1 MGKLIGLIYITV
13 SIMLAATFTRDFVEL
28 FLNFIFPYVPLTIL
42 VLLTLATSACIIRIG
57 LVGIGRLA
65 ELLVPLLVGAIII
78 GVILSID
85 NVNYIPAITLQ
96 QSWSALLTDALAHV
110 PYLGL
115 VMAWLF
121 LYPFIPQQSQTPKT
135 MYVSLLIVGLALIL
149 VSSIIVA
156 VYGPF
161 IPPHLNYQFYSTI
174 RLIEIGSFLR
184 GVEILFLMGWT
195 STSIM
200 AITLFYFI
208 AVVSVHQWLG
218 FKLHDERPLII
229 PLDII
234 CAAGAIFGFDCYEH
248 LRSFYSLENFGRLAL
263 PIEFGL
269 PLFLLLVSYFKERFT
284 PVDSLHAHT
293 PAKDS

>member
-110 PYLGL
+110 PYL
-115 VMAWLF
+115 V
-121 LYPFIPQQSQTPKT
+121 
-135 MYVSLLIVGLALIL
+135 LIL
-149 VSSIIVA
+149 VNSDHRSYNIRPSIPEIS
-156 VYGPF
+156 GHRSCG
-161 IPPHLNYQFYSTI
+161 IRPPLSYDSANSRHLMS
-174 RLIEIGSFLR
+174 E
-184 GVEILFLMGWT
+184 V
-195 STSIM
+195 
-200 AITLFYFI
+200 
-208 AVVSVHQWLG
+208 
-218 FKLHDERPLII
+218 
-229 PLDII
+229 
-234 CAAGAIFGFDCYEH
+234 
-248 LRSFYSLENFGRLAL
+248 
-263 PIEFGL
+263 
-269 PLFLLLVSYFKERFT
+269 
-284 PVDSLHAHT
+284 
-293 PAKDS
+293 